1 MPLTGI
7 DGVAFG
13 VEDLAAAQRFLIDW
27 GLRDDGSN
35 DHLVRYLTRDGTE
48 VIARGKDDPS
58 LPAPFQTGPTLRE
71 VIWGVEKPADLQML
85 AAKLEI
91 PWIPGDEEPLRLVD
105 PDGLSHAFRVTRRM
119 PILADPQDVNG
130 PGVVRRVDTRA
141 TIYDCARP
149 ISVGHVVLFVDNL
162 QASLDFFIGR
172 LGFVV
177 SDSYPGHAAFLRA
190 RTPGSHHDLFVLARP
205 GNPGLNHVAFTVSNI
220 HEVFGGGMAMMRHGW
235 ETDLGPGRHPISSA
249 YFWYMRS
256 PFGGSF
262 EYYADDDYCTEA
274 WEAREFERKPE
285 LFAEWAISGGIDG
298 NTRRQVRAA

>member
-7 DGVAFG
+7 DAVVFG
-13 VEDLAAAQRFLIDW
+13 VEDLTAARRFLIDW
-27 GLRDDGSN
+27 GLRDDGGD
-35 DHLVRYLTRDGTE
+35 DHNARYLTRDGTE
-48 VIARGKDDPS
+48 VIAREKNDPC
-58 LPAPFQTGPTLRE
+58 LPPPIQTGPTLRE
-71 VIWGVEKPADLQML
+71 VVWGVEEPADLQRL
-85 AAKLEI
+85 AAALGN
-91 PWIPGDEEPLRLVD
+91 PLAAGADAPLRLVD
-105 PDGLSHAFRVTRRM
+105 PDGLSHAFRVTRRV
-119 PILADPQDVNG
+119 PVLADPQDVNG

-141 TIYDCARP
+141 TIYDRARP

-162 QASLDFFIGR
+162 QASLDFFVHR

>member
-7 DGVAFG
+7 DAVAFG
-13 VEDLAAAQRFLIDW
+13 VDDLAVARRFLIDW
-27 GLRDDGSN
+27 GLRDDGG
-35 DHLVRYLTRDGTE
+35 DHHNARYLTRDGTE
-48 VIARGKDDPS
+48 VIAREKDDPC
-58 LPAPFQTGPTLRE
+58 LPPPIQAGPTLRE
-71 VIWGVEKPADLQML
+71 VVWGVDDPADLQRL
-85 AAKLEI
+85 AATLGI
-91 PWIPGDEEPLRLVD
+91 PLAAGADEPLRLVD
-105 PDGLSHAFRVTRRM
+105 PDGLSHAFRVTRRV
-119 PILADPQDVNG
+119 PVLADPQDVNG

-141 TIYDCARP
+141 TIYDRARP

-162 QASLDFFIGR
+162 RASLDFFVNR